1 MGQYYYLISS
11 LPMIRQDEVPGIS
24 IESFLEECAKWLDE
38 NEMGIINGLSLVPG
52 VTEEAF
58 KVESLESWTEWEDC
72 LRNRLARQ
80 RGHKLNR
87 DVEAVC
93 RHENDWFSEVD
104 RAAQDFSGASNPL
117 SREKMLDDLRWK
129 KLEDLECG
137 HIFDFDRLCVYK
149 LKLMLRLKWS
159 DRKKEPGEKNFSE
172 LLDNVYGTQAAK
184 QD

>member
-11 LPMIRQDEVPGIS
+11 LPMIRQDEAPGIS
-24 IESFLEECAKWLDE
+24 VESFLEECGKWLDE
-38 NEMGIINGLSLVPG
+38 NEMNIINPLAVVPG
-52 VTEEAF
+52 TDDIDVAVP
-58 KVESLESWTEWEDC
+58 KSWTEWENG

-87 DVEAVC
+87 DVETVC
-93 RHENDWFSEVD
+93 RHENDWFSEVE
-104 RAAQDFSGASNPL
+104 RAAQDFSAMTNPL
-117 SREKMLDDLRWK
+117 DREKMLDDLRWK

-159 DRKKEPGEKNFSE
+159 DRKKENGEKNFPE
-172 LLDNVYGTQAAK
+172 LLDKVYSSSAAE
-184 QD
+184 QN